1 MAELTA
7 AGVEAGAGEG
17 FVEGIHLH
25 GDRGEPMQVVAD
37 AELVAGHGLVGDRM
51 AGLGIPGTHVT
62 FIGAEG
68 VEAMVA
74 ETGIPLEPHQTRRNV
89 LVRGVDVPGLIGRRF
104 QVGDAV
110 CFGVKECNPCNHL
123 ESLTHPGVRNGL
135 SGRGGLRA
143 DVLTGGHIRVGDRLI
158 VLGD

>member
-7 AGVEAGAGEG
+7 AGVEPGAGDG
-17 FVEGIHLH
+17 VVEGIHLH
-25 GDRGEPMQVVAD
+25 GDRGEPMQVVD
-37 AELVAGHGLVGDRM
+37 GAEVVAGQGLVGDRM
-51 AGLGIPGTHVT
+51 AGLGIPGTHIT

-89 LVRGVDVPGLIGRRF
+89 LVRGVDVPGLVGRRF

-110 CFGVKECNPCNHL
+110 CYGVKECNPCNHL
-123 ESLTHPGVRNGL
+123 ESLTHPGVREGL

-143 DVLTGGHIRVGDRLI
+143 DVLTGGHIRVGDRI
-158 VLGD
+158 TVLPD

>member
-7 AGVEAGAGEG
+7 GV
-17 FVEGIHLH
+17 VEGIHLH
-25 GDRGEPMQVVAD
+25 GDRGEAMRVVST
-37 AELVAGHGLVGDRM
+37 AELIAGHGLAGDRL

-62 FIGAEG
+62 FIAAEG
-68 VEAMVA
+68 VEAMVG
-74 ETGIPLEPHQTRRNV
+74 ETGIQLAPHETRRNI
-89 LVRGVDVPGLIGRRF
+89 LTRGVDVPGLVGRRF

-123 ESLTHPGVRNGL
+123 ESVTQPGVRDGL

-143 DVLTGGHIRVGDRLI
+143 DVLTGGQIRVGDRITILA
-158 VLGD
+158 D